1 LKKIIVFFI
10 LISLFSC
17 IKHDDNKEEGF
28 VLNLMIKD
36 KKLFNFFHGSRYYGI
51 KGISYRDSL
60 SVYNFKIKN
69 KVINFK
75 MKNKF
80 ISGFKKGWI
89 LENPINFYLH
99 DLTTISSIPL
109 EINFNNYKKKYSHF
123 LPIFSRENLEL
134 FKNRS
139 SKIYTLDEN
148 ISLSPIYYSDEYE
161 YEKIKIIDELIF
173 HSSTKKN
180 LEILKKLNIY
190 PEDYSAF
197 LIIHNPLTG
206 LYTCLPDF
214 DKFDSKRTNILNEI
228 ENRIKYEKES
238 EIVFRDTL
246 YFKNKLNIKNDF
258 IYENKTIIFQKGFAL
273 TMSNDSN
280 LIFKSCDIT
289 FNGTN
294 DQPIFIEG
302 LNDNS
307 IFFEECKVNISYT
320 NFRELSNLQNEKVSL
335 PSAITFYNSDAIIQ
349 NSNFVKN
356 YRGDDFINFY
366 NSKFII
372 QNSLISDSFSDAI
385 DSDFSHGE
393 INNLSFENIGND
405 ALDFSGSNVEI
416 QNSYFNNIL
425 DKAVSAG
432 ESSQIKLKNSN
443 IFNSELAIVVKDG
456 SHLISVGN
464 TLNKN
469 KVDYS
474 VFFKKDFYPSPQLTV
489 DIINYNAIN
498 LFQKG
503 TKLNLKSALKIEYLD
518 DVESLLY
525 GKIYGK
531 SSN

>member
-1 LKKIIVFFI
+1 LKKIIVFCI

-17 IKHDDNKEEGF
+17 VIHEDNEEAGY

-51 KGISYRDSL
+51 KGISYKDSL
-60 SVYNFKIKN
+60 STYKFKIKN
-69 KVINFK
+69 NVINFK

-89 LENPINFYLH
+89 LEDPINFYLH

-123 LPIFSRENLEL
+123 LPIFNKENLEL
-134 FKNRS
+134 LKNRS

-148 ISLSPIYYSDEYE
+148 LFTLPLYYSDEYE
-161 YEKIKIIDELIF
+161 GEKIKIIDELIF

-180 LEILKKLNIY
+180 FEILKKLNIY
-190 PEDYSAF
+190 PEDFSAF

-214 DKFDSKRTNILNEI
+214 DKFDLKRTNILNEI
-228 ENRIKYEKES
+228 ENRIVFEKES
-238 EIVFRDTL
+238 EIVFKDTI

-258 IYENKTIIFQKGFAL
+258 IYENKIIVFQKGFVL
-273 TMSNDSN
+273 SMLNDSN
-280 LIFKSCDIT
+280 LIFRSCEVT
-289 FNGTN
+289 FNGTI
-294 DQPIFIEG
+294 DKPIFVQG

-307 IFFEECKVNISYT
+307 IFFEKSNVNINHT
-320 NFRELSNLQNEKVSL
+320 NFSELSNLQNEKVNL
-335 PSAITFYNSDAIIQ
+335 PSAITFYNSDIIIQ
-349 NSNFVKN
+349 NSSFRKN

-372 QNSLISDSFSDAI
+372 NNSSIDDSFSDAI
-385 DSDFSHGE
+385 DSDFSQGE
-393 INNLSFENIGND
+393 IHNLSLTNIGND
-405 ALDFSGSNVEI
+405 ALDFSGSNVKI
-416 QNSYFNNIL
+416 QNSYFSNVL

-432 ESSQIKLKNSN
+432 ESSEIKLENSN

-456 SHLISVGN
+456 SQLISEGN
-464 TLNKN
+464 ILKNN

-474 VFFKKDFYPSPQLTV
+474 VFFKKDFYPSPYLIV
-489 DIINYNAIN
+489 DTINHNAIN

-503 TKLNLKSALKIEYLD
+503 IKLNLKLDRKIEYLD
-518 DVESLLY
+518 EVEPLLY

>member
-1 LKKIIVFFI
+1 MKKIIVFFI

-17 IKHDDNKEEGF
+17 AKHEDNKEEGF
-28 VLNLMIKD
+28 VLNLNIKD

-51 KGISYRDSL
+51 KGISYKDSL
-60 SVYNFKIKN
+60 SSYNFKIKN

-99 DLTTISSIPL
+99 DLTTISSIPF
-109 EINFNNYKKKYSHF
+109 EINFNNYKKKYSYF
-123 LPIFSRENLEL
+123 LPTFSKENLEL
-134 FKNRS
+134 LKNRS

-148 ISLSPIYYSDEYE
+148 LLLLPRYYSDEYE
-161 YEKIKIIDELIF
+161 GGKIKTIEELIF
-173 HSSTKKN
+173 HSSTKN
-180 LEILKKLNIY
+180 NFEILKKLNIY
-190 PEDYSAF
+190 PEDFSAL

-214 DKFDSKRTNILNEI
+214 DKFDSKKTNILNEI

-238 EIVFRDTL
+238 ETVFRDTV
-246 YFKNKLNIKNDF
+246 YFNEKLNIKNDF
-258 IYENKTIIFQKGFAL
+258 IYEHKIIFFQKGL
-273 TMSNDSN
+273 VLNMLNDSN
-280 LIFKSCDIT
+280 LIFKSCNIT
-289 FNGTN
+289 FNGTF
-294 DQPIFIEG
+294 DKPIFIEG
-302 LNDNS
+302 FNDNS
-307 IFFEECKVNISYT
+307 IFFEECKVNVNHT
-320 NFRELSNLQNEKVSL
+320 NFSNLSNLQNEKVNL
-335 PSAITFYNSDAIIQ
+335 PSAITFYNSDVTIQ
-349 NSNFVKN
+349 NSSFAKN

-372 QNSLISDSFSDAI
+372 NNSSINNSFSDAI
-385 DSDFSHGE
+385 DSDFSQGE

-416 QNSYFNNIL
+416 KNSYFNNIS
-425 DKAVSAG
+425 DKAISAG
-432 ESSQIKLKNSN
+432 ESSQIELINSN
-443 IFNSELAIVVKDG
+443 ILNSELAIVVKDG
-456 SHLISVGN
+456 SQLVSLRNI
-464 TLNKN
+464 LKKN

-474 VFFKKDFYPSPQLTV
+474 VFFKKDFYPSPILTV
-489 DIINYNAIN
+489 DTINHNAIN

-503 TKLNLKSALKIEYLD
+503 VKLNLKSASNIDYLD